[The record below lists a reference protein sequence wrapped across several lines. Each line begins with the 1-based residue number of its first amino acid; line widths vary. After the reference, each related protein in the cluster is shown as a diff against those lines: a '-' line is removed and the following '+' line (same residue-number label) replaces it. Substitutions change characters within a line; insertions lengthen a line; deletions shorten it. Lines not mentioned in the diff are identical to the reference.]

1 MNLFILRHGIAVER
15 GTPGYTRDSE
25 RPLTA
30 KGERRLWQVAEA
42 MEALEL
48 SFDLVLPSPYVRA
61 RQTAMLIA
69 EALEIPK
76 RLQLSSALTP
86 DGNFKDLI
94 KFLNSRKPAPDDVL
108 LVGHEPHLSGL
119 ISFLTTGKETHTVV
133 MRKGGL
139 ARLSVEALTP
149 GRCAVLEWLLTPK
162 QMALMC

>member
-1 MNLFILRHGIAVER
+1 
-15 GTPGYTRDSE
+15 
-25 RPLTA
+25 
-30 KGERRLWQVAEA
+30 
-42 MEALEL
+42 
-48 SFDLVLPSPYVRA
+48 
-61 RQTAMLIA
+61 MLIA

-76 RLQLSSALTP
+76 RLQISSMLTP

-94 KFLNSRKPAPDDVL
+94 KFLNSPKPAPDDVL
-108 LVGHEPHLSGL
+108 LVGHEPQLSGL
-119 ISFLTTGKETHTVV
+119 ISFLTTGKETHTAV